1 MKRQYTLLLLL
12 AMTLLGV
19 ATQTKAQ
26 TPLMEP
32 SIDLTFITDDENA
45 SLLIGVVAPV
55 DGCWIDLNGD
65 GQCQDNEKIQKGT
78 EKRPIDLPKDLTKTT
93 IYGPITYLNLNK
105 TAPVSYTH
113 LTLPTTPYV

>member
-65 GQCQDNEKIQKGT
+65 GQCQDNEKIQR
-78 EKRPIDLPKDLTKTT
+78 EPKRDLSTYPK
-93 IYGPITYLNLNK
+93 I
-105 TAPVSYTH
+105 
-113 LTLPTTPYV
+113 